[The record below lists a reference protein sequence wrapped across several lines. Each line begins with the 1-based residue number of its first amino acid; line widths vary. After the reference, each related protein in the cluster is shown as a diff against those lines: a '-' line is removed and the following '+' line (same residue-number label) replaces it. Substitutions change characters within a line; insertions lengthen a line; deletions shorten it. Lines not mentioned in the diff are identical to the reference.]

1 MATFTA
7 SAAQSNAP
15 AIMHVNRTIT
25 RIVRY
30 AAAAALSA
38 GDVVQMLKVPAG
50 AVVTRVVN
58 GVSASAGAITVN
70 IGDGN
75 DTSAYGASIVLSG
88 QAINAGSVT
97 YRGFGRSYSAEDT
110 VDFVVTAV
118 SAAPGTVDLVL
129 IVEYTLHNGG

>member
-7 SAAQSNAP
+7 SAAQAGAP

-25 RIVRY
+25 RTVRY
-30 AAAAALSA
+30 THPVAMSA
-38 GDVVQMLKVPAG
+38 GDVIQMLKVPAG
-50 AVVTRVVN
+50 AIVSRVVN

-88 QAINAGSVT
+88 QAINAGSVP

-110 VDFVVTAV
+110 IDFVATVV
-118 SAAPGTVDLVL
+118 SAAPGTVDLLL